1 MKRRLII
8 VCLCLF
14 LTAGAEPAGQK
25 DSFARAGLPSDVRAE
40 ARRLAFAWVHCA
52 KPGPSM
58 DEMASRSIAFSGMVA
73 GLSIDLDGR
82 RMDASRAL
90 VDSGVTILKDGT
102 VDQDAAASR
111 NTVYALMEI
120 AEGRISRLKRP

>member
-1 MKRRLII
+1 MKRQLII
-8 VCLCLF
+8 VYLCFF

-40 ARRLAFAWVHCA
+40 ARSLAFAWVHCA

-102 VDQDAAASR
+102 VEQDAAASR

-120 AEGRISRLKRP
+120 AEGRTYRLKKP

>member
-1 MKRRLII
+1 
-8 VCLCLF
+8 
-14 LTAGAEPAGQK
+14 
-25 DSFARAGLPSDVRAE
+25 
-40 ARRLAFAWVHCA
+40 
-52 KPGPSM
+52 
-58 DEMASRSIAFSGMVA
+58 MASRSIAFSGMVA

-120 AEGRISRLKRP
+120 AEGRIYRLKRT